1 MIPYPNID
9 PVIIKIWK
17 FEIRWYGIMYLLG
30 FIAAFFVIGHL
41 AKKKEIN
48 LTGDDLW
55 DYIFYLMLGVIVG
68 GRLGYCLF
76 YWPGGPGEFFSN
88 PLLLFAV
95 WQGGMS
101 FHGGFIG
108 VILAGVYCSWRKNI
122 PFYDVA
128 DLTAAAAP
136 IGIGL
141 GRIGNFI
148 NGELWGRGTDVSWCM
163 VFPGDSEFLCRHP
176 SQLYEAL
183 LEGLLLFLILFTM
196 NVKRVRRGIA
206 MWSFIFFYGLFRFF
220 VEFYREPDPHLG
232 LIFGSLSMGQLLTI
246 PMMLIGGVM
255 IGYLLI
261 KKDDTPVPKKENK
274 KSNISTKKKKGK
286 KGNKK

>member
-17 FEIRWYGIMYLLG
+17 FEIRWYGVMYLLG

-41 AKKKEIN
+41 AKKKEIK
-48 LTGDDLW
+48 LTGDNLW
-55 DYIFYLMLGVIVG
+55 DYVFYLMLGVIIG

-76 YWPGGPGEFFSN
+76 YWPGGPGEFLSN

-108 VILAGVYCSWRKNI
+108 VILAGVYCSWKKEI

-148 NGELWGRGTDVSWCM
+148 NGELWGRATDVPWCM
-163 VFPGDSEFLCRHP
+163 LFPTDGEFLCRHP
-176 SQLYEAL
+176 SQLYESL
-183 LEGLLLFLILFTM
+183 LEGLLLFIILFTM
-196 NVKRVRRGIA
+196 NFRGVRRGIPT
-206 MWSFIFFYGLFRFF
+206 WSFIALYGLFRFI
-220 VEFYREPDPHLG
+220 VEFFRQPDPHLG
-232 LIFGSLSMGQLLTI
+232 FIIGPLSMGQLLTL
-246 PMMLIGGVM
+246 PMMLVGGAM
-255 IGYLLI
+255 IVYLLV
-261 KKDDTPVPKKENK
+261 KADDLPA
-274 KSNISTKKKKGK
+274 KKKGVK
-286 KGNKK
+286 KGKRRK

>member
-17 FEIRWYGIMYLLG
+17 FEIRWYGVMYLLG

-41 AKKKEIN
+41 AKKKEIK

-55 DYIFYLMLGVIVG
+55 DYVFYLMLAVIIG

-108 VILAGVYCSWRKNI
+108 VILAGIYCSWKKDI

-148 NGELWGRGTDVSWCM
+148 NGELWGRATDVPWCM
-163 VFPGDSEFLCRHP
+163 VFPTDTELLCRHP
-176 SQLYEAL
+176 SQLYESF
-183 LEGLLLFLILFTM
+183 LEGLVLFIILYIM
-196 NVKRVRRGIA
+196 NVRGVRRGIA
-206 MWSFIFFYGLFRFF
+206 TWSFIALYGLFRFF
-220 VEFYREPDPHLG
+220 VEFFRQPDPHLG
-232 LIFGSLSMGQLLTI
+232 FIIGPFSMGQLLTI
-246 PMMLIGGVM
+246 PMMLIGIFM
-255 IGYLLI
+255 IGYLL
-261 KKDDTPVPKKENK
+261 VKKEDPPVQK
-274 KSNISTKKKKGK
+274 KRIKKGK
-286 KGNKK
+286 GGKTK